1 MSNIKETHRTL
12 KDIYKNSRERISL
25 ALKLYGPAQK
35 NAPATIQNER
45 EYETIHNLIN
55 SVVSSQK
62 FEEVND
68 YRCAIQ
74 DAGTWVLGAY
84 KRPYFEENARFQPSI
99 LYVVKRGL
107 EILHALLHRDLR
119 RRQLSSTESQIYFEF
134 KALVKALPDPRA
146 KQMSQAEIDAAIEEM
161 NRKLG

>member
-1 MSNIKETHRTL
+1 MGTINDTRRTL
-12 KDIYKNSRERISL
+12 KDIYKNSCERISL

-35 NAPATIQNER
+35 DSAPRLQGER

-68 YRCAIQ
+68 YRSAIQ
-74 DAGTWVLGAY
+74 DAGSWVLAAY
-84 KRPYFEENARFQPSI
+84 KRSYFEANAKHDPSS
-99 LYVVKRGL
+99 LYVVKRGM

-119 RRQLSSTESQIYFEF
+119 RRQLSSTESQIFFEF
-134 KALVKALPDPRA
+134 KSLVKGLPDPRGTPL
-146 KQMSQAEIDAAIEEM
+146 SQDEIDAQIEEM
-161 NRKLG
+161 ARKSG